1 MISLKS
7 MPLTRI
13 RLKGSGCY
21 MDGYAGCLAS
31 GVTLIIVLEG
41 DGMCTVFY
49 VYDGLDWT

>member
-1 MISLKS
+1 
-7 MPLTRI
+7 
-13 RLKGSGCY
+13 

-31 GVTLIIVLEG
+31 GVTLIIVSEK